1 MKEFF
6 CFLLS
11 PYDKPMVEGWR
22 SKARFTL
29 NSLGVLF
36 VLLLA
41 NAALQMLYIYFTGS
55 KSHLE
60 TWQAYDNG
68 LASIAKE
75 IGPSFLLFYGCIIGP
90 FMEEAAFRLPF
101 SFKRGHVLVGLP
113 ILVLLISFVLGNWYL
128 FVGVVIL
135 MGSVAF
141 FVHQK
146 ITQEQLDALKKKHGK
161 TLLHSVALLFALL
174 HIGNYGEF
182 SITHLGSYFFSIGS
196 ILISAYFFYYV
207 RLRAGFLYGFVLHA
221 AMNSFMLSEFFHN

>member
-6 CFLLS
+6 SFLLS

-29 NSLGVLF
+29 GSLGILV

-141 FVHQK
+141 FFV
-146 ITQEQLDALKKKHGK
+146 KK
-161 TLLHSVALLFALL
+161 LL
-174 HIGNYGEF
+174 
-182 SITHLGSYFFSIGS
+182 
-196 ILISAYFFYYV
+196 
-207 RLRAGFLYGFVLHA
+207 R
-221 AMNSFMLSEFFHN
+221 NSWMP